1 MLTRLAQSPKAVSS
15 VQNEVFTFAE
25 LADELHQPY
34 SRIYAFIRRHNKNHP
49 EARIM
54 PVRRATTGN
63 KLYIRA
69 IDVAIIRDAF
79 LHPEKYEENAW
90 D

>member
-1 MLTRLAQSPKAVSS
+1 MLTRLAQSPKVVSS
-15 VQNEVFTFAE
+15 VQNEVLTVAD

-34 SRIYAFIRRHNKNHP
+34 SRIYAFIRRHNKSNP

-54 PVRRATTGN
+54 PIKRALTGK

-69 IDVAIIRDAF
+69 MDAAIIRDAF

-90 D
+90 K